1 MLTTAEIAPKR
12 AFPILRSTYH
22 QLGEAGVFQGR
33 RVQLVYGTIID
44 MSPMGIPHRTA
55 LRVLNRTF
63 VELVPRTWDVM
74 VQVPLDLADDS
85 EPEPDFSFVP
95 RFTPGEVEPH
105 AAVVMEL
112 ADSSLKLDLGPRQ
125 SCTNRREQAATR
137 KYGAC
142 RGSGCVSRSRSP
154 SSACASPTCC
164 LSENDAMGEPSARS
178 RRKRPACRCSSKSVQ
193 LYTLRDTTTT
203 GLVSRVAPGLTCQ
216 VDCRRRRAEVPGT
229 KLE

>member
-112 ADSSLKLDLGPRQ
+112 ADSSLKLDLGPKARLYAEAKIPEYWVLDLSAHQ
-125 SCTNRREQAATR
+125 TVVHHSPRAGRYTKVRRVPWIRVCESKQI
-137 KYGAC
+137 
-142 RGSGCVSRSRSP
+142 P
-154 SSACASPTCC
+154 E
-164 LSENDAMGEPSARS
+164 LSVRFADVLP
-178 RRKRPACRCSSKSVQ
+178 
-193 LYTLRDTTTT
+193 L
-203 GLVSRVAPGLTCQ
+203 
-216 VDCRRRRAEVPGT
+216 
-229 KLE
+229 